1 MCMKLFLD
9 TNVFIASLTYEAER
23 GETATRLLNSDY
35 EFHTSLI
42 NLMEL
47 RTVLAKKKRIEID
60 RVEEI
65 EREIVTDVNL
75 LVPDASDIMEANKIQ
90 RETLLYPL
98 DAFILACAEER
109 DTELATFDSE
119 ILENG
124 GTHPD
129 ALV

>member
-1 MCMKLFLD
+1 MKLFLD
-9 TNVFIASLTYEAER
+9 TNVIIASLTDEPER
-23 GETATRLLNSDY
+23 GETATELLNADH

-42 NLMEL
+42 NIMEL
-47 RTVLAKKKRIEID
+47 RTVLAKKKRMETD

-65 EREIVTDVNL
+65 ESDVVSGVNL

-90 RETLLYPL
+90 RETLLYPF

-109 DTELATFDSE
+109 DAELVSFDSE

-129 ALV
+129 DLV